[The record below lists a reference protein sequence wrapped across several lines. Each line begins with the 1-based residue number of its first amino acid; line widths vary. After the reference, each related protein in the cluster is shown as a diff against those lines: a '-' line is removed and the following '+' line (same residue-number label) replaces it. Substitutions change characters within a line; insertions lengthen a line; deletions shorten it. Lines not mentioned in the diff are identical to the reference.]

1 MNIVTLRC
9 RRLVKA
15 LGLSL
20 ILPMAAAQADT
31 VIMKPSA
38 TDPQGKQYKDAKVLS
53 ETNDSVT
60 FEYIVVG
67 KIKDTKT
74 VLKTEV
80 AQIIRQKPE
89 EVEIVP
95 LREMAK
101 LPDLSTADKY
111 EMVMKDNLL
120 PFINKYPGTPQAAEA
135 EGLMKTLQEEKEKVV
150 SGSIKMDGKWLTPE
164 QAKRDAVEID
174 AYKVRR
180 QIGDLAAKG
189 QYRDALNEWMK
200 MKDREE
206 GFSDTLQYVETIP
219 QIKDILV
226 KYKAQLDG
234 LLAQQPGLVAARTKN
249 LAALVEP
256 DLSRAQRAYA
266 KEDADFKAKADMER
280 QLRVQWTSTYKY
292 DLKSIQDA
300 LKDIS
305 TETAALTVIDL
316 DKVKTQNEHIAAAR
330 RYIAD
335 GNLEQAEMSV
345 TKAQAIQMK
354 DSSRSLQRIRNELGV
369 LRSEANK
376 KKNNQRLF
384 GATAGKGPSA
394 STFGAKTTV
403 DDRVAA
409 ATAAADSK
417 ATQMAEGK
425 EPATDGKAGTGTGLT
440 SLDNPGKK
448 PAATTASDDDK
459 PAAKPRK
466 KTAVDEEEGGMQSY
480 MLYGGIGLLAVL
492 LVAMFMQKRKK

>member
-1 MNIVTLRC
+1 MKIVTLRC

-53 ETNDSVT
+53 ETTDSVT

-74 VLKTEV
+74 VQKAEV

-89 EVEIVP
+89 EVEIIP
-95 LREMAK
+95 LRELAK

-135 EGLMKTLQEEKEKVV
+135 EALMKTLQEEKEKVV
-150 SGSIKMDGKWLTPE
+150 SGSIKMDGKWLSPE

-174 AYKVRR
+174 AYKMRR
-180 QIGDLAAKG
+180 QIADLAAKS
-189 QYRDALNEWMK
+189 QYRDALNEWDK
-200 MKDREE
+200 MKSREE
-206 GFSDTLQYVETIP
+206 GFTDTLQYVETIP
-219 QIKDILV
+219 IIKEILT

-234 LLAQQPGLVAARTKN
+234 MLALQPSLVASRTKN
-249 LAALVEP
+249 LASLVEP
-256 DLSRAQRAYA
+256 DLSRAKRAYD
-266 KEDADFKAKADMER
+266 KEDADFKAKAEMER

-292 DLKSIQDA
+292 DLKSIQDG

-305 TETAALTVIDL
+305 TETAALTVLDL

-335 GNLEQAEMSV
+335 GNLEQAELSV
-345 TKAQAIQMK
+345 TKAQSVQMK
-354 DSSRSLQRIRNELGV
+354 DASRSLQRIRNELEV

-376 KKNNQRLF
+376 KKSNQRLF
-384 GATAGKGPSA
+384 GATTGKGPSA
-394 STFGAKTTV
+394 STFGNKTTV

-417 ATQMAEGK
+417 ATQMADEKEGK
-425 EPATDGKAGTGTGLT
+425 PSTGTGLT
-440 SLDNPGKK
+440 SLDTAGKK
-448 PAATTASDDDK
+448 PATATADEEEK
-459 PAAKPRK
+459 PATKPRK
-466 KTAVDEEEGGMQSY
+466 KTAVEDEEDGMQKY
-480 MLYGGIGLLAVL
+480 LVYGGGALLAVL